1 MLPWLTVTF
10 AGRWFCHGKEVWV
23 DSHIE
28 MSVLNV
34 ETLVVM
40 LLAPVFEVLCIIEI
54 ILPVMSDQLV
64 T

>member
-1 MLPWLTVTF
+1 M
-10 AGRWFCHGKEVWV
+10 

-28 MSVLNV
+28 MSVPNV